1 MSDIVTGTGMAHHA
15 YRTYPTEQGQDPALG
30 RLKAGQT
37 ASQTA
42 NLAHRASSLA
52 AADQLYISPDAA
64 QLYLN
69 SLRKSRRVEQKPR
82 TSAPGSP
89 ESATSKLPELAVDSP
104 QTGAEAE
111 TTDSISTYKQKN
123 TDCT

>member
-1 MSDIVTGTGMAHHA
+1 MSDIVTGSGMAQHA
-15 YRTYPTEQGQDPALG
+15 YRTYPTEHGQDPALG
-30 RLKAGQT
+30 RLKAGET

-42 NLAHRASSLA
+42 SLA
-52 AADQLYISPDAA
+52 QRARSLASDHLYISPDAA

-82 TSAPGSP
+82 NSAPGSA
-89 ESATSKLPELAVDSP
+89 ESATSKLPEPAIDSP
-104 QTGAEAE
+104 QSDAEPE
-111 TTDSISTYKQKN
+111 TMHSISTYKRKN